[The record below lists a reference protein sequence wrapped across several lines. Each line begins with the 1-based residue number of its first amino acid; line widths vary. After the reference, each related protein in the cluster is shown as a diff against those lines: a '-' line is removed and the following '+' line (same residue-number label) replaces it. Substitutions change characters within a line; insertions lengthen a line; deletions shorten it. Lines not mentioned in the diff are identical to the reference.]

1 VAAAGAVAGML
12 FAGGAAHAVTDTIFR
27 YSTPKTG
34 FVTIQSIAFNP
45 DASGTAFHSAI
56 QLTLDVAGAACF
68 LAPVNMPQGAKM
80 SALQIWYKRATPNFF
95 TVALFRQHIT
105 QESSAAL
112 RADPLA
118 RAPSPASGRGKRD
131 CRSPIPSPPARGYP
145 ASFIASAALGAAAP
159 KNWRMSLA
167 GRAWLNR

>member
-105 QESSAAL
+105 QESSADVIVSQTPPGGGFFRPAKYDITDTAL
-112 RADPLA
+112 QTVDNSRYSYFLRVCMAETADSFQNA
-118 RAPSPASGRGKRD
+118 RVTFT
-131 CRSPIPSPPARGYP
+131 Y
-145 ASFIASAALGAAAP
+145 
-159 KNWRMSLA
+159 NNA
-167 GRAWLNR
+167 GD